1 MSRNDSEF
9 DTYYIPPNFI
19 EGGTV
24 MGGLFKLR
32 NVIEAG
38 ILALF
43 VGMPIFMLD
52 VDMTVR
58 VMIICFTALPLA
70 LLALIG
76 VSGESLSSYAFGFF
90 IFLINRRI
98 VAKKNEKTKNDYQ
111 NQRVLQKW
119 NCRIA
124 DIGDLFVL
132 INF

>member
-43 VGMPIFMLD
+43 VGMPIFMLNL
-52 VDMTVR
+52 DMSAKAV
-58 VMIICFTALPLA
+58 ILCFTVLPLA

-76 VSGESLSSYAFGFF
+76 VLGESLSSYIFGWFN
-90 IFLINRRI
+90 FLINRRI
-98 VAKKNEKTKNDYQ
+98 LGKKKEKKSEDKLKERKSY
-111 NQRVLQKW
+111 
-119 NCRIA
+119 IE
-124 DIGDLFVL
+124 
-132 INF
+132 

>member
-43 VGMPIFMLD
+43 VGMPIFMLNLD
-52 VDMTVR
+52 ISAKAV
-58 VMIICFTALPLA
+58 ILCFTVLPLV

-76 VSGESLSSYAFGFF
+76 VSGESLSSYIFGWFN
-90 IFLINRRI
+90 FLINRR
-98 VAKKNEKTKNDYQ
+98 VVGKKKDKKKEASDEKETNIQ
-111 NQRVLQKW
+111 
-119 NCRIA
+119 
-124 DIGDLFVL
+124 
-132 INF
+132 

>member
-43 VGMPIFMLD
+43 VGMPIFMLNL
-52 VDMTVR
+52 DMSAKAV
-58 VMIICFTALPLA
+58 ILCFTVLPLA

-76 VSGESLSSYAFGFF
+76 VSGESLSSYIFGWF
-90 IFLINRRI
+90 IFLIDRRVI
-98 VAKKNEKTKNDYQ
+98 SKNQTRKQKIKK
-111 NQRVLQKW
+111 
-119 NCRIA
+119 
-124 DIGDLFVL
+124 
-132 INF
+132 

>member
-38 ILALF
+38 ILALL
-43 VGMPIFMLD
+43 VGVPIFMLNMD
-52 VDMTVR
+52 VTAKIV
-58 VMIICFTALPLA
+58 IICFTALPLS

-76 VSGESLSSYAFGFF
+76 VSGESLSSYIFGFF
-90 IFLINRRI
+90 KFLINRR
-98 VAKKNEKTKNDYQ
+98 VVEKKKENKKKSASPEQ
-111 NQRVLQKW
+111 
-119 NCRIA
+119 
-124 DIGDLFVL
+124 
-132 INF
+132 

>member
-9 DTYYIPPNFI
+9 DVYHIPPNFI

-43 VGMPIFMLD
+43 VGVPIFMLNMD
-52 VDMTVR
+52 VTAKIV
-58 VMIICFTALPLA
+58 ILCFTALPLS

-76 VSGESLSSYAFGFF
+76 VSGESLSSYIFGFF
-90 IFLINRRI
+90 KFLINRR
-98 VAKKNEKTKNDYQ
+98 VVGVKREKKKKKEQNEQ
-111 NQRVLQKW
+111 
-119 NCRIA
+119 
-124 DIGDLFVL
+124 
-132 INF
+132 

>member
-43 VGMPIFMLD
+43 VGMPIFAREKHMVIYHLD
-52 VDMTVR
+52 NFFLVYLVPWTD
-58 VMIICFTALPLA
+58 
-70 LLALIG
+70 G
-76 VSGESLSSYAFGFF
+76 V
-90 IFLINRRI
+90 
-98 VAKKNEKTKNDYQ
+98 T
-111 NQRVLQKW
+111 
-119 NCRIA
+119 
-124 DIGDLFVL
+124 GDG
-132 INF
+132 IYCI

>member
-9 DTYYIPPNFI
+9 DIYYIPPNFI

-43 VGMPIFMLD
+43 VGMPIFMLNL
-52 VDMTVR
+52 DMSAKAV
-58 VMIICFTALPLA
+58 ILCFTVLPLA

-76 VSGESLSSYAFGFF
+76 VSGESLSSYIFGWL
-90 IFLINRRI
+90 IFLIDRRVI
-98 VAKKNEKTKNDYQ
+98 SKNQTRKQKIKK
-111 NQRVLQKW
+111 
-119 NCRIA
+119 
-124 DIGDLFVL
+124 
-132 INF
+132 

>member
-38 ILALF
+38 ILAFL
-43 VGMPIFMLD
+43 VGMPIFMLELD
-52 VDMTVR
+52 ISSKAV
-58 VMIICFTALPLA
+58 ILCFTVLPLV

-76 VSGESLSSYAFGFF
+76 ISGESLSSYTIGWFK
-90 IFLINRRI
+90 FLINRR
-98 VAKKNEKTKNDYQ
+98 VVGKKEDSKKATPDKQ
-111 NQRVLQKW
+111 NFQ
-119 NCRIA
+119 
-124 DIGDLFVL
+124 
-132 INF
+132 